1 VRRRRRRPD
10 ASPALPCPAPPQATV
25 CSLTGPASQC
35 PAGTTCQ
42 KTSGCATARCDAAS
56 ATIITTACAATCRPA
71 LTPQPISAAFA
82 DYSDLIIVDLNTN
95 ALLDEA
101 AGCEG
106 MLRPASAQLLGS
118 FPRCE
123 AQGSKLYLYP
133 SSDASIMPGSTIF
146 LNKGQTALRDAV
158 TGAALTGKATI
169 SNCTTCNPPKAV
181 ISGPSVVYNPC
192 AANAAAAPYTA
203 AAVFDGT
210 QSFGSA
216 GRPLASARWSLR
228 GSATDAVLRQA
239 LTDANAKADARWGG
253 PPAARCCP
261 ALRAWRCCVPS
272 AGSCARLQGPEP
284 TRGC

>member
-1 VRRRRRRPD
+1 
-10 ASPALPCPAPPQATV
+10 V

-42 KTSGCATARCDAAS
+42 KTAGCTTARCDSAA
-56 ATIITTACAATCRPA
+56 ATIVTTACAATCRPS
-71 LTPQPISAAFA
+71 LTPQPTSAAFA
-82 DYSDLIIVDLNTN
+82 DYSDLIIVNLNTN
-95 ALLDEA
+95 AVLDEA

-133 SSDASIMPGSTIF
+133 SSDASIMPGSILY
-146 LNKGQTALRDAV
+146 LNKGQTALKDAA
-158 TGAALTGKATI
+158 TGVALTGKATV

-181 ISGPSVVYNPC
+181 ISGPSIVYNPC
-192 AANAAAAPYTA
+192 SANAAAAPFTA

-216 GRPLASARWSLR
+216 GRPLAAAKWSLR
-228 GSATDAVLRQA
+228 GSAGDATLLQVLA
-239 LTDANAKADARWGG
+239 AANAKDDIRWAPGLPWRAG
-253 PPAARCCP
+253 TAALMMTA
-261 ALRAWRCCVPS
+261 ALW
-272 AGSCARLQGPEP
+272 
-284 TRGC
+284 